1 MATMGM
7 LSTAGIVL
15 TMDGLGP
22 IVDNAGGIAE
32 MSGAPEVIRERIEPL
47 DALGNTTKA
56 LTKGDAM
63 GSAAL
68 PSLLLFQ
75 ACVLEVARYQLK
87 LFDLTRL
94 SGEDDRNLGIQLQG
108 PGTSLPL
115 HHQDAIIGAL

>member
-1 MATMGM
+1 MAAMGM

-56 LTKGDAM
+56 LTKGYAM

-68 PSLLLFQ
+68 ASLLLFQ
-75 ACVLEVARYQLK
+75 AFVLEVARYQAKIVDFSKISIDLFTGPYGLARK
-87 LFDLTRL
+87 L
-94 SGEDDRNLGIQLQG
+94 S
-108 PGTSLPL
+108 S
-115 HHQDAIIGAL
+115 IG